1 MPNDKFDLNALV
13 RKQTSIKHK
22 LTSISN
28 YVNGIKPEL
37 ENGEDVLEDLYFYI
51 ELELRV
57 TKAELILLEFE
68 QIQTAIEAGIQE
80 KEIQMHVEQREL
92 FQVIIIYR
100 MQSSCIENQDAMR
113 VNIQVHQWKLHE
125 QGVMLRS

>member
-80 KEIQMHVEQREL
+80 KEIQMHFEQREL
-92 FQVIIIYR
+92 FQAYYYLP
-100 MQSSCIENQDAMR
+100 DA
-113 VNIQVHQWKLHE
+113 IKLH
-125 QGVMLRS
+125 RKSRRNAR